1 MSAHVRDLIDLLL
14 YGQDTVAI
22 TLEQSLQPLIGR
34 SIYPASYAAGEV
46 SKDKGPRYCITEL
59 RNGENV
65 CVVDSIPSQANRIE
79 QAWASENAYR
89 ELFPKVTV
97 EAKLADGSTSQRSIM
112 ELGHRAADGAVLAS
126 DLAKEVTEAMRSMV
140 ASPASPVAL
149 ASLSP
154 SSLLM
159 GLWDSRPNRSGLK
172 LPRAFSATI
181 EATNVAE
188 RVRHA
193 QYNSAWHA
201 SMLDK
206 ELQEAMK
213 GMKASEIGLDGALA
227 GDGLG
232 GVEVFGKI
240 TRMAWL
246 SAVPLRSNLALC
258 GRRPDDGAHALTA
271 EYVAALGL
279 LALTMPASPWLRSG
293 CNLVPNG
300 AATLQIVARDG
311 KKQPVALEHNDVLDG
326 LRSLARD
333 MKFPERAGK
342 ISKESLAAFI
352 AAGKKSKKD
361 E

>member
-1 MSAHVRDLIDLLL
+1 MSAPVRDLIESLL
-14 YGQDTVAI
+14 YGQNTVAI
-22 TLEQSLQPLIGR
+22 TLDQPLRPLIGR
-34 SIYPASYAAGEV
+34 TVYPASYAAGEGG
-46 SKDKGPRYCITEL
+46 KDKGPRYCITEL

-65 CVVDSIPSQANRIE
+65 CVVDSLPSQANRIE
-79 QAWASENAYR
+79 QAWANEATYAS
-89 ELFPKVTV
+89 LFPKVTV

-126 DLAKEVTEAMRSMV
+126 DLAEHATKAMRDLV

-149 ASLSP
+149 ARLSP

-159 GLWDSRPNRSGLK
+159 GLWDSRRNSTHLK

-201 SMLDK
+201 VTLDK
-206 ELQEAMK
+206 ELQDAMK
-213 GMKASEIGLDGALA
+213 GMKASEIGLDGAPA

-232 GVEVFGKI
+232 GVEVYGQI
-240 TRMAWL
+240 RRQAWL
-246 SAVPLRSNLALC
+246 SAVPLRSNLALR
-258 GRRPDDGAHALTA
+258 GTRPENAAHALAA
-271 EYVAALGL
+271 EYVAAMGL
-279 LALTMPASPWLRSG
+279 LALTMPPSPWLRSG
-293 CNLVPNG
+293 CNLLPEG
-300 AATLQIVARDG
+300 EAILQLVSRDG
-311 KKQPVALEHNDVLDG
+311 NAQSVMLDHEDVLEA

-333 MKFPERAGK
+333 MKLDELTGK
-342 ISKESLAAFI
+342 ITKDSLGTRI
-352 AAGKKSKKD
+352 ASVKKDKKD